1 MAFEASNGTRK
12 PAVPPKAMKN
22 DEANYEEIE
31 FNSKKTAGIYT
42 VAVHDH
48 SRSSSGE
55 VAPIAPH
62 TKMSLTCV
70 KLNKMVFVVS
80 FNILLTIV
88 LSALVAYSLAK
99 VNMLDNSM
107 EVQLGPPGPP
117 GETGPQG
124 PPGEAGM
131 AGIAGP
137 PGEDGIAGP
146 QGPPGISGD
155 PGPQG
160 FRGEVGF
167 PGKLAT

>member
-22 DEANYEEIE
+22 DTANYKEMEL
-31 FNSKKTAGIYT
+31 NSKNTAGIYT
-42 VAVHDH
+42 VPVHDH

-55 VAPIAPH
+55 ITPIAPR
-62 TKMSLTCV
+62 TKMRLTCTCV
-70 KLNKMVFVVS
+70 KPNKMVFVVS

-117 GETGPQG
+117 GMVGPQG

-137 PGEDGIAGP
+137 PGEDGGVAGP
-146 QGPPGISGD
+146 QGPPGD
-155 PGPQG
+155 HGPP
-160 FRGEVGF
+160 GF
-167 PGKLAT
+167 PGEVRRSSR